1 MNATTWSWLL
11 FPFGIAGQLMV
22 GGKKRNR
29 WGWALSI
36 ATQLI
41 WLTMAFSLKMYGL
54 MPGSAS
60 YLVVYLKNFFGWE
73 WKVPAAAKALW
84 ERRPQWP
91 TTR

>member
-1 MNATTWSWLL
+1 MTATDWSWLL

-22 GGKKRNR
+22 GGRNRNR

-41 WLTMAFSLKMYGL
+41 WLLMAFSLKMYGL

-60 YLVVYLKNFFGWE
+60 YLLVYLKNFFGWQ
-73 WKVPAAAKALW
+73 WDLKALALKLW
-84 ERRPQWP
+84 RRF
-91 TTR
+91 RKEKG